1 MRLAS
6 IYSSGDDLFIADLGT
21 NQVLELAGG
30 LEFSWGS
37 GLFSPRGV
45 VMDSFGNPFIAD
57 AGNNRVLEIPAGSTT
72 EHTVGSGFSFPG
84 GLAVD
89 PAGDLFVADIGN

>member
-1 MRLAS
+1 
-6 IYSSGDDLFIADLGT
+6 
-21 NQVLELAGG
+21 
-30 LEFSWGS
+30 
-37 GLFSPRGV
+37 
-45 VMDSFGNPFIAD
+45 MDSFGNPFIAD